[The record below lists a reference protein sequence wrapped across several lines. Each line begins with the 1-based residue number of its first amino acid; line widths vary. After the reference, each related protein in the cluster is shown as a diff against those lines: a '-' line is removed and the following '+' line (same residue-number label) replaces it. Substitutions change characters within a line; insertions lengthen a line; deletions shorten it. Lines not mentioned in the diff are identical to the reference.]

1 MFFNFYSLK
10 ICKKN
15 DKPLE
20 QLRKKKDLA
29 KRTYD
34 RLPREYMPAALVIWT
49 VKERGTAEPRCS
61 KAIQQSPT
69 TLKQLI
75 VNNKERKTKLNS

>member
-34 RLPREYMPAALVIWT
+34 RLPREYMPAALVI
-49 VKERGTAEPRCS
+49 
-61 KAIQQSPT
+61 
-69 TLKQLI
+69 
-75 VNNKERKTKLNS
+75 